1 MVDGCRITNF
11 KMKVARPYQT
21 DCHNAIRD
29 AFKAGKRRVIVELC
43 TGAGKTVIF
52 VLATTMACAKGK
64 RVLILVNRD
73 ILIDQAVEELRTN
86 GVFAQREQGQDRA
99 LLTAQVVVGSI
110 QSMQGDRLKKWPKDY
125 YALVIT
131 DEVHG
136 SASKTFKTVLDH
148 FQSAYHI
155 GVTATAERHDKR
167 GLWSGYEDIVYSM
180 SLKQA
185 IDQGWLCG
193 FKFHEL
199 DCPVTV
205 DLKLAK
211 HATFGENEEVF
222 DSKKYLPRLAELTV
236 EHAVGKKGLLF
247 LPNCRVSLQFAAM
260 LKSLG
265 LNAEHIDSSYMT
277 ATRTSELLSW
287 YKTTPNAILCNADLL
302 SVGFNDPPTDLI
314 GLYRPVASTPMYKQR
329 LGRGTRPIAPI
340 DDYDTAE
347 GRLRAIA
354 ESAKPH
360 CAVLNVFFENGSHD
374 LASPSCL
381 ITDSKEEQAA
391 LNKARKPGQNVDL
404 AQLEL
409 QLKAKR
415 MADVEEEMRKYAEK
429 VANSQE
435 KKKRG
440 KLFVG
445 DILRHRNPNH
455 KPASPAF
462 IKYIKRLTGAEIPSG
477 EYSAYQMMRIKERHE
492 KEMKKAA

>member
-1 MVDGCRITNF
+1 
-11 KMKVARPYQT
+11 MKLARPYQS

-29 AFKAGKRRVIVELC
+29 AFRKGKRRVIAELA
-43 TGAGKTVIF
+43 TGLGKTVIF

-73 ILIDQAVEELRTN
+73 ILIEQAIMELQTN
-86 GVFAQREQGQDRA
+86 GVYAQREQGQDRA

-110 QSMQGDRLKKWPKDY
+110 QSMQGDRLKKWPSDY

-136 SASKTFKTVLDH
+136 SASKSFKTVLDH

-167 GLWSGYEDIVYSM
+167 GLWSGFEDIVYSM
-180 SLKQA
+180 SLKEA

-193 FKFHEL
+193 FRFHEL

-211 HATFGENEEVF
+211 HATFGEDEEVF

-236 EHAVGKKGLLF
+236 EHATGKKGLLF
-247 LPNCRVSLQFAAM
+247 LPNCRVSLQFASM

-277 ATRTSELLSW
+277 PKRTSELLSW
-287 YKTTPNAILCNADLL
+287 FKEAKEGILCNADLL
-302 SVGFNDPPTDLI
+302 SVGFNQPDINLI
-314 GLYRPVASTPMYKQR
+314 GLYRPIASTPMYKQR
-329 LGRGTRPIAPI
+329 LGRGTRPIAAI

-347 GRLRAIA
+347 GRLQAIA

-360 CAVLNVFFENGSHD
+360 CDVLNVFFENGSHD
-374 LASPSCL
+374 LATPSVL
-381 ITDSKEEQAA
+381 LTDDREEQKE

-440 KLFVG
+440 APFIG
-445 DILRHRNPNH
+445 HILRMKHNGNE
-455 KPASPAF
+455 ASSGQMFYLKKLGYKHEGPSLSKQQAYL
-462 IKYIKRLTGAEIPSG
+462 ITETYKRQKA
-477 EYSAYQMMRIKERHE
+477 
-492 KEMKKAA
+492 KAA